1 MIIKTILSVVCLS
14 FPLGTVLADQVKLPS
29 GEKLHSEEKSLKVI
43 INEFTSQ
50 QNDEFNAFLQE
61 KRSEMLLSVEKRFV
75 DCDKDNDDTLDV
87 FETTVCLPQVARQFR
102 SVDINKDNLISLDE
116 LSILARDYYKDININ
131 PSKSPQKK
139 EVKVNKF
146 AKEEN

>member
-14 FPLGTVLADQVKLPS
+14 FPLGAVLADQVKLPS

-43 INEFTSQ
+43 INEFTTQ

-102 SVDINKDNLISLDE
+102 NVDINKDNLISLDE
-116 LSILARDYYKDININ
+116 LSILARDYYKDTN

>member
-14 FPLGTVLADQVKLPS
+14 FPLGSVLADQVLLPS
-29 GEKLHSEEKSLKVI
+29 GEKNRSEEKSLKMI
-43 INEFTSQ
+43 INEFTNQ

-61 KRSEMLLSVEKRFV
+61 KRSEMLLSVEKRFM

-102 SVDINKDNLISLDE
+102 SVDINNDNLISLDE
-116 LSILARDYYKDININ
+116 LSILARDYYKDIN
-131 PSKSPQKK
+131 PSKSPKKK
-139 EVKVNKF
+139 ETKVNKF
-146 AKEEN
+146 AKEVN

>member
-14 FPLGTVLADQVKLPS
+14 FPLGSLLADQANLPS
-29 GEKLHSEEKSLKVI
+29 GDKHHSEEKSLKVI
-43 INEFTSQ
+43 INEFTNQ

-116 LSILARDYYKDININ
+116 LSILARDYYKDIN

-139 EVKVNKF
+139 EAKVNKF
-146 AKEEN
+146 AKEVN

>member
-1 MIIKTILSVVCLS
+1 MIIKTILSVACLS
-14 FPLGTVLADQVKLPS
+14 FPLVSALADQAKLPS
-29 GEKLHSEEKSLKVI
+29 SEKHHSEEKSLKVI
-43 INEFTSQ
+43 INEFTNQ

-116 LSILARDYYKDININ
+116 LSILARDYYKDINS
-131 PSKSPQKK
+131 SKSPQKK
-139 EVKVNKF
+139 EAKVNKF
-146 AKEEN
+146 AKEVN

>member
-1 MIIKTILSVVCLS
+1 MIIKTILSVACLS
-14 FPLGTVLADQVKLPS
+14 FPLVSALADQAKLPS
-29 GEKLHSEEKSLKVI
+29 SEKHHSEEKSLKVI
-43 INEFTSQ
+43 INEFTNQ

-116 LSILARDYYKDININ
+116 LSILARDYYKDIN
-131 PSKSPQKK
+131 PSKSPKKK
-139 EVKVNKF
+139 EAKVNKF
-146 AKEEN
+146 AKEVN

>member
-14 FPLGTVLADQVKLPS
+14 FPVGSVLADQVKFPS
-29 GEKLHSEEKSLKVI
+29 GEKHHSEEKSLKVI
-43 INEFTSQ
+43 INEFTNQ

-116 LSILARDYYKDININ
+116 LSILARDYYKDID
-131 PSKSPQKK
+131 PTKSPKKK
-139 EVKVNKF
+139 EAKVNKF
-146 AKEEN
+146 AKEVN

>member
-1 MIIKTILSVVCLS
+1 MIIKTILSVACLS
-14 FPLGTVLADQVKLPS
+14 FPLVSVLADQAKLPS
-29 GEKLHSEEKSLKVI
+29 SEKHHSEEKSLKVI
-43 INEFTSQ
+43 INEFTNQ

-116 LSILARDYYKDININ
+116 LSILARDYYNDIN

-139 EVKVNKF
+139 EAKVNKF
-146 AKEEN
+146 AKEVN

>member
-14 FPLGTVLADQVKLPS
+14 FPLGSVLADQVKHPY
-29 GEKLHSEEKSLKVI
+29 GEKYQSEEKSLKVI
-43 INEFTSQ
+43 INEFTNQ

-116 LSILARDYYKDININ
+116 ISILARDYYKDIN
-131 PSKSPQKK
+131 PPKSPQKK
-139 EVKVNKF
+139 EDKVNKF
-146 AKEEN
+146 AKEVN

>member
-14 FPLGTVLADQVKLPS
+14 FPLGSVLADQVKLSS
-29 GEKLHSEEKSLKVI
+29 GEKHRSEEKSLKVI
-43 INEFTSQ
+43 INEFTHQ

-116 LSILARDYYKDININ
+116 LSILARDYYKDIN
-131 PSKSPQKK
+131 PSKSPKKK
-139 EVKVNKF
+139 EAKVNKF
-146 AKEEN
+146 AKEVN

>member
-1 MIIKTILSVVCLS
+1 MIIKTILSVACLS
-14 FPLGTVLADQVKLPS
+14 FPLVSALADQAKLPS
-29 GEKLHSEEKSLKVI
+29 SEKHHSEEKSLKVI
-43 INEFTSQ
+43 INEFTNQ

-116 LSILARDYYKDININ
+116 LSILARDYYKDINH
-131 PSKSPQKK
+131 SKSPQKK
-139 EVKVNKF
+139 EAKVNKF
-146 AKEEN
+146 AKEVN

>member
-1 MIIKTILSVVCLS
+1 MIIKTILSVACLF
-14 FPLGTVLADQVKLPS
+14 FPLVSALADQAKLPS
-29 GEKLHSEEKSLKVI
+29 SEKHHSEEKSLKVI
-43 INEFTSQ
+43 INEFTNQ

-116 LSILARDYYKDININ
+116 LSILARDYYKDIT

-139 EVKVNKF
+139 EAKVNKF
-146 AKEEN
+146 AKEVN